1 MKKLLAGF
9 GKQGDAV
16 AMNDHYLT
24 SLSERAD
31 VYPGAHEVLQELA
44 EVATPGRCDKR
55 GG

>member
-24 SLSERAD
+24 SLSER
-31 VYPGAHEVLQELA
+31 PMC
-44 EVATPGRCDKR
+44 TRGRMRFCR
-55 GG
+55 SWPR